1 VTGNWGCDLC
11 GKRWSGLAIAHCSG
25 CCWTFN
31 NSTALDAHQPR
42 GRCVDP
48 RTAPQPAKTNRGAV
62 KPLFLI
68 NDGVASLFAEA
79 PPRVRQDALVKAAK
93 TWEQLECIEWF
104 EEAS

>member
-1 VTGNWGCDLC
+1 MAVC
-11 GKRWSGLAIAHCSG
+11 HCTS

-31 NSTALDAHQPR
+31 NSTAFDAHQPG

-62 KPLFLI
+62 KPLFLV
-68 NDGVASLFAEA
+68 NGEGDKSVASLFSEA
-79 PPRVRQDALVKAAK
+79 TPRVRQDALVKAAR
-93 TWEQLECIEWF
+93 TWQQLECIEWF